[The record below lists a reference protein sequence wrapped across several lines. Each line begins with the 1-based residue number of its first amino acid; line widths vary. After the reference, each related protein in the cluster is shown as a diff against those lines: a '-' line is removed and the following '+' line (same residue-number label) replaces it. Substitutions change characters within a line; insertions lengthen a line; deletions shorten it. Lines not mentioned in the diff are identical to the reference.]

1 MPPTDTRRRTV
12 PRSPG
17 PSRDVERARAL
28 ALRYGWNAMAYQVVN
43 DGIAHWFSADG
54 DAVVGYVK
62 KHGVCIVAGAPI
74 CDASRLDAVL
84 DEWEDFVFSIR
95 CRSCYFGAAGRL
107 FDELQDRPGYA
118 TVVLG
123 AQPVWNPQNWR
134 EIPAHAPSL
143 RGQIHRARNKGV
155 QVSEWTPARASADP
169 RLQDVLREWLRTR
182 LLPTMHFL
190 VEPHTLHDL
199 EGRRLFVAERGDRI
213 VAFINASP
221 VAARQGWLVEQFVRG
236 THAPNGTIELLLDTM
251 MQAVAADG
259 ATYVTMGLVPLHEGA
274 DRQMPP
280 NPAWLG
286 TLLALV
292 RIHGR
297 RFYNFE
303 GLEHFK
309 TKFRPH
315 AWEPIY
321 AISAERA
328 FTLRTLYAIGAAFTM
343 QSPMTALAGGLARAV
358 ATEFRRLRGALDR
371 RRG

>member
-1 MPPTDTRRRTV
+1 MPPTDTRRRTAS
-12 PRSPG
+12 RSTDRP
-17 PSRDVERARAL
+17 RDVAHARTL
-28 ALRYGWNAMAYQVVN
+28 ALRYGWNAMAYQIVN
-43 DGIAHWFSADG
+43 DGIVHWFSAAG
-54 DAVVGYVK
+54 DAVIGYVQ

-74 CDASRLDAVL
+74 CDGSRLNAVL
-84 DEWEDFVFSIR
+84 DEWEDFVFSMR
-95 CRSCYFGAAGRL
+95 CRACYFGAAGRL
-107 FDELQDRPGYA
+107 FDQLHERPGYA

-123 AQPVWNPQNWR
+123 AQPVWNPQYWP
-134 EIPAHAPSL
+134 EIPARTPSL
-143 RGQIHRARNKGV
+143 RGQIRRARNKGV
-155 QVSEWTPARASADP
+155 QVSEWTPARASSDP
-169 RLQDVLREWLRTR
+169 RLEAVLREWLSTR

-199 EGRRLFVAERGDRI
+199 EGRRLFVAERGEQL

-221 VAARQGWLVEQFVRG
+221 IAARQGWLVEQFVRG
-236 THAPNGTIELLLDTM
+236 AHAPNGTIELLLDTM

-259 ATYVTMGLVPLHEGA
+259 ATYVTMGLVPLRDDTGGTV
-274 DRQMPP
+274 MP

-286 TLLALV
+286 TLLTLV

-303 GLEHFK
+303 GLERFK

-315 AWEPIY
+315 HWEPIY
-321 AISAERA
+321 AISAERS

-343 QSPMTALAGGLARAV
+343 QSPLRALAGGLMRAAR
-358 ATEFRRLRGALDR
+358 TEFRRLRGAMSR